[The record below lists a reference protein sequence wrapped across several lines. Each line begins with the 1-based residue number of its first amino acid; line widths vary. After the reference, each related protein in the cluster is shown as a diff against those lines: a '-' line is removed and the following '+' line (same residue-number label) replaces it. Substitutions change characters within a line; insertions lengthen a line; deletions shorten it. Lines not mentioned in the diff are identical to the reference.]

1 MNSVIDTNVVIS
13 GLLWHG
19 PPNQLL
25 KWARDGIVRVFACE
39 ETIAEL
45 KRVIEYK
52 RFTKRLSIIG
62 STSDEVFAY
71 FMNLVVFVPSPKFIP
86 KEIIEDPFDNLFLAL
101 ASENKAHL
109 IISGDNHLLDLKEY
123 NHIQIVTPAE
133 ACKVIEIEKGRGE
146 TEDSRQ

>member
-25 KWARDGIVRVFACE
+25 KWARDGIIRVFACE

-52 RFTKRLSIIG
+52 RLTKRLSIIG
-62 STSDEVFAY
+62 SNPDEVFAY
-71 FMNLVVFVPSPKFIP
+71 FMNLAVFVPSPKFIP
-86 KEIIEDPFDNLFLAL
+86 AKIIEDPFDNLFLAL

-133 ACKVIEIEKGRGE
+133 ACKVIEIEKGW
-146 TEDSRQ
+146 SYS